1 MAKLYAGGQIHTLR
15 TTRGLTQAEMA
26 KALEL
31 SPSYLNQLENNQRPL
46 TASVLVQLTAAF
58 GVDAAY
64 FSGAA
69 ERAAAADLAEGCVP

>member
-31 SPSYLNQLENNQRPL
+31 SPSLSLIHI
-46 TASVLVQLTAAF
+46 
-58 GVDAAY
+58 
-64 FSGAA
+64 
-69 ERAAAADLAEGCVP
+69 